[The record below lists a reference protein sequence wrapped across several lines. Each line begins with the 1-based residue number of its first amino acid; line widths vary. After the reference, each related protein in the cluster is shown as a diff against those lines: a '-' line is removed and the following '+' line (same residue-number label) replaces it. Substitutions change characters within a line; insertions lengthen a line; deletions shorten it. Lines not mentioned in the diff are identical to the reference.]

1 MSTSRLVLVLA
12 MVLQACAVDSPD
24 PETAG
29 PSGGK
34 ADDGTGADSESFLG
48 SLPGWGRY
56 IVLDKL
62 DEIVPVYLAQTR
74 AVLDQIDALPAGA
87 VTEATR
93 LDEVPIP
100 DLFVAGNEVLLEVLD
115 DADFGGGRRD
125 HDVAW
130 LRQSAVELASLG
142 EAVEQLVVDGTS
154 PASFDAYLT
163 NASYH
168 HRDGN
173 PVEINLGIAAVS
185 RFYCNLDVRIVDD
198 PTDGFY
204 VSASETCD

>member
-24 PETAG
+24 PETTG
-29 PSGGK
+29 SSGGK
-34 ADDGTGADSESFLG
+34 ADDGTASDSFLG

-56 IVLDKL
+56 IVLDEL

-74 AVLDQIDALPAGA
+74 AVLDQIDALPAGT
-87 VTEATR
+87 VTETTR

-100 DLFVAGNEVLLEVLD
+100 DLFAAGNDALLEVLD
-115 DADFGGGRRD
+115 DADFAGGRSD
-125 HDVAW
+125 HDIAW

-142 EAVEQLVVDGTS
+142 EAVDQLIVDGTS
-154 PASFDAYLT
+154 PASFDAFLT

-204 VSASETCD
+204 VSASESCD

>member
-1 MSTSRLVLVLA
+1 MLA

-34 ADDGTGADSESFLG
+34 ADDGTATDSASFLG

-56 IVLDKL
+56 IALDKL
-62 DEIVPVYLAQTR
+62 DDIVPVYLAQTR
-74 AVLDQIDALPAGA
+74 TVLDQIDALPAGT
-87 VTEATR
+87 VTEATK

-100 DLFVAGNEVLLEVLD
+100 DLFAAGNTALLEVLD
-115 DADFGGGRRD
+115 DADFAGGRRD

-142 EAVEQLVVDGTS
+142 EAVDQLIVDGTS

-163 NASYH
+163 NTSLWH
-168 HRDGN
+168 GDGGA
-173 PVEINLGIAAVS
+173 VEIDLGIAAVS

-198 PTDGFY
+198 PPDGFY
-204 VSASETCD
+204 VSASESCD